1 MTGIIGKLRDPTLR
15 WCFSKWSNL
24 WIWWSKWRPRD
35 VTVFSQQFLWKFIW
49 FELFLIQHCYTE
61 RNFPTYYCEPLCMG
75 FSFLPDCILEIG
87 ENDRYKNILQ
97 GTTKQEKVN
106 RKLKMFIK
114 MCEAVNLSVIHHKLL
129 LNFQTWPPYI

>member
-1 MTGIIGKLRDPTLR
+1 
-15 WCFSKWSNL
+15 
-24 WIWWSKWRPRD
+24 
-35 VTVFSQQFLWKFIW
+35 
-49 FELFLIQHCYTE
+49 
-61 RNFPTYYCEPLCMG
+61 MG

-114 MCEAVNLSVIHHKLL
+114 MCEAVNLSVIHHK
-129 LNFQTWPPYI
+129 